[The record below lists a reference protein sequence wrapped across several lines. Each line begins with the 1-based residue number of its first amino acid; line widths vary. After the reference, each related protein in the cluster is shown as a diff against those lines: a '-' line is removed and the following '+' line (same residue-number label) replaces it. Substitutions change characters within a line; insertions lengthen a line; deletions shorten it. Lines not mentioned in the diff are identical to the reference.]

1 MKHVINLAALGILLT
16 ACQFGFAQTGSGKS
30 SGLYLTSRDFEER
43 KLSYPI
49 DCNNKNDKIRLN
61 DFFGSSS
68 GFVLSNG
75 EKHKFDKKNVYGYH
89 TCDNKNFRFFG
100 NSAYQIL
107 DTAGFYIYYQ
117 YKSVEQTKGKGLIK
131 ADIYFF
137 SKKGDDE
144 ITVLNS
150 ENLKKAFP
158 ENHRLHYAI
167 DANFKSDKD
176 LAAYDSFQKTYK
188 IKYLYDESVK

>member
-1 MKHVINLAALGILLT
+1 MKNLNNLAVLGIFLT
-16 ACQFGFAQTGSGKS
+16 AYQYGITQTSSGKS
-30 SGLYLTSRDFEER
+30 SGLYFTKADFENQ

-49 DCNNKNDKIRLN
+49 DCNGKNGKIRLN

-68 GFVLSNG
+68 GYVVSNG
-75 EKHKFDKKNVYGYH
+75 EKHKFDKKNVYGYR
-89 TCDNKNFRFFG
+89 TCDNKNFRFYG
-100 NSAYQIL
+100 NSTYQIL

-117 YKSVEQTKGKGLIK
+117 YRSVEQTKGKGLVK
-131 ADIYFF
+131 ADFYYF
-137 SKKGDDE
+137 SKKSDDD

-150 ENLKKAFP
+150 DNLKKAFP

-167 DANFKSDKD
+167 DANFKSDID

-188 IKYLYDESVK
+188 IKYLYDE